1 MTQTRKVIEALLFVM
16 EASVRSGTAGA
27 GRVSLACL
35 ATAALAAL
43 PVLSGCS
50 AGADPAAAG
59 ATHDTHGTHGSGG
72 STPTGAEPTSGS
84 SHAAVDGTVIQP
96 GRPGE
101 KAETLPP
108 DATLPAGRHNA
119 ADVRFVQMMIPH
131 HAQAL
136 EMGELA
142 RTRAND
148 PQVKALA
155 QRIAD
160 AQGAE
165 ILAMSAWLQ
174 RHGIKAPTAEDL
186 QKQAHHGGTMPGM
199 LSGAEMDRLAAADGR
214 RFDALFLRFM
224 IGHHRGA
231 VDMAGQAMERG
242 RDIVVGEMAADVA
255 AGQAAE
261 ITRMQRMLRRP

>member
-1 MTQTRKVIEALLFVM
+1 M
-16 EASVRSGTAGA
+16 RSGTAA
-27 GRVSLACL
+27 PGRAALACL
-35 ATAALAAL
+35 ATAALTAL
-43 PVLSGCS
+43 PALTGCS
-50 AGADPAAAG
+50 AGTDPAASSGTG
-59 ATHDTHGTHGSGG
+59 ASHGTHEAGDSA
-72 STPTGAEPTSGS
+72 PTGPAPTSGS
-84 SHAAVDGTVIQP
+84 SHAAVEGTVIQP

-119 ADVRFVQMMIPH
+119 DDVRFVQMMIPH

-142 RTRAND
+142 RTRASD
-148 PQVKALA
+148 RQVTALA

-174 RHGIKAPTAEDL
+174 RHGIKAPTAADL
-186 QKQAHHGGTMPGM
+186 EEQAHHGGTMPGM

-214 RFDALFLRFM
+214 RFDEMFLRFM

-231 VDMAGQAMERG
+231 VGMAGQAMDRG
-242 RDIVVGEMAADVA
+242 RDIVVGEIAADVA

-261 ITRMQRMLRRP
+261 ITRMQRLLRRL